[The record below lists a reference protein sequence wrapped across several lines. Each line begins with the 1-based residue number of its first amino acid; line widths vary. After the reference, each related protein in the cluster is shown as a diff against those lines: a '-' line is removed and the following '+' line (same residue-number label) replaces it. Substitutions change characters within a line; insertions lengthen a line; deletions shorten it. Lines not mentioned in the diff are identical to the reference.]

1 MNHEQLKKKIFTEK
15 HLQALVKAFNPYVMY
30 LEYQVRSPASEYVII
45 TFRSGSPKAI
55 NVSGDSLQYIAI
67 DVLGKL

>member
-1 MNHEQLKKKIFTEK
+1 MSREQLEKKIFTEN
-15 HLQALVKAFNPYVMY
+15 HLQALVKAFNPYVVC
-30 LEYQVRSPASEYVII
+30 LEFQARSPASEYVII
-45 TFRSGSPKAI
+45 SFRSGSPKII